1 MDLRERVIAACDAK
15 DGTHAEI
22 AARFGVSAWWVW
34 KLVRQRRQT
43 GSINP
48 QPHGGGHPSAFD
60 EAALCRL
67 RRFVD
72 DHPDTTLAELR
83 AACGIA
89 CSDMAVSRALRKL
102 GYTRKKRRC
111 VRASK
116 TVRT

>member
-22 AARFGVSAWWVW
+22 AARFGVSAWWIW
-34 KLVRQRRQT
+34 KLVGQRGQT
-43 GSINP
+43 GCIAP
-48 QPHGGGHPSAFD
+48 RPHGGGHPSAFD
-60 EAALCRL
+60 EAALVRL

-83 AACGIA
+83 EACGIG

-102 GYTRKKRRC
+102 GYTRKKRRSA
-111 VRASK
+111 RANK